1 MTDRLIALF
10 ADILA
15 VEPDSVTNATAP
27 DNNPKWDSL
36 ANMILLSEIEETY
49 AVELESDE
57 ITAMKSVGKVRKILA
72 DRGIDA
78 A

>member
-1 MTDRLIALF
+1 MTDRLLALF

-15 VEPDSVTNATAP
+15 VDPDSVTDATAP

-57 ITAMKSVGKVRKILA
+57 ITSMKSIGKIRHILA
-72 DRGIDA
+72 NRGIDA